1 MMKNSTQRL
10 MTLIFNQGGVSPD
23 YKRVPCLSAPSGLA
37 SLAFGHPSGQN
48 QRRKLRK
55 LHSAF
60 PVLMLPSH
68 ALRDISCAWKSKT
81 KEHLSAFGHLDF
93 LSGPFG
99 PQPESAS
106 LAFSQIS
113 TKDEKLKNQKHL
125 SAFGQISSNY
135 DPFGSNSRAPH
146 CVRQNKQKTKVLKG
160 VKAQKHLSTF
170 GYKSSIRVW
179 ASIPTSASP

>member
-1 MMKNSTQRL
+1 MKNLMRRL
-10 MTLIFNQGGVSPD
+10 MTLIFNIGGISHNN
-23 YKRVPCLSAPSGLA
+23 KRVQYLSAPFGSA
-37 SLAFGHPSGQN
+37 SLTFGSPSGQN

-68 ALRDISCAWKSKT
+68 TLRDISCAWKSKT
-81 KEHLSAFGHLDF
+81 KEHLSAFGHLGF

-113 TKDEKLKNQKHL
+113 TKDEKLKNQKRL

-135 DPFGSNSRAPH
+135 DPFGSNPRAPH

-160 VKAQKHLSTF
+160 IKPKSTSVPSDTKATPV
-170 GYKSSIRVW
+170 IV
-179 ASIPTSASP
+179 A